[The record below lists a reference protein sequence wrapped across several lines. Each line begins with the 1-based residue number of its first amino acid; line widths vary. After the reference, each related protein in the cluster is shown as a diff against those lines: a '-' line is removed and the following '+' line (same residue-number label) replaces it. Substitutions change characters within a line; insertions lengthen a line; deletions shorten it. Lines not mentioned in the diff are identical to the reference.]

1 MGRWVVKIGWCVGDN
16 PPLGLIF
23 FLLLV
28 LQLNLIIVCSIL
40 VCELAGVF

>member
-1 MGRWVVKIGWCVGDN
+1 VCAGCN